1 MFRYRFLLKP
11 DRQVDFEVDET
22 RPLPDVDPS
31 GPVPGWLL
39 LERFKCEN
47 CPLAVGSRETCP
59 AAVSIRAAVE
69 TFGSFV
75 SFETIRVEVRVEQ
88 FQFIGEVPSQNAV
101 RSLVGLLLSLS
112 ACPILS
118 RLRPMARYHLPFGDR
133 EHTEFRFLG
142 MYLIAQR
149 LRQLRGLE
157 PDWELTGLLDLF
169 RQLHAVNRRLAER
182 LRDASTQ
189 DAAINSLIIL
199 DSLAYSAQAE
209 VESRLS
215 SLEPLFALYLQE
227 PDKG

>member
-1 MFRYRFLLKP
+1 MFRYLFRLGG
-11 DRQVDFEVDET
+11 DRQVEFEVDET
-22 RPLPDVDPS
+22 RPLPDVDPD
-31 GPVPGWLL
+31 GPVPGWLR
-39 LERFKCEN
+39 LERFRCEV
-47 CPLAVGSRETCP
+47 CPLPAGGRRTCP
-59 AAVSIRAAVE
+59 AAIAVRTAVE

-75 SFETIRVEVRVEQ
+75 SFETLRVEVRVEQ
-88 FQFIGEVPSQNAV
+88 FQFSGEVPAQNAI

-112 ACPILS
+112 TCPILS

-149 LRQLRGLE
+149 LRQIQGLV
-157 PDWELTGLLDLF
+157 PDWELAGLLALF
-169 RQLHAVNRRLAER
+169 ADLHAVNRHLAER

-209 VESRLS
+209 VEGQ
-215 SLEPLFALYLQE
+215 LEKFKPLFSMYLE
-227 PDKG
+227 